1 MAVYLLVL
9 LKVESATADEFFCF
23 ALTYDVGVV
32 RIKYPSIKKKDIMLK
47 SQKLAIY
54 LTFLHTMKQMQ
65 SAALHDI
72 TVYNE

>member
-23 ALTYDVGVV
+23 TLTYDVGVV